1 MMTGSTRIALGVVL
15 AVALAAFAT
24 GCLKHPE
31 KARSQLEPG
40 WKQSEMLVM
49 SFNLQGG
56 RGVAALDGLVD
67 AISAA
72 QPRYVALQDLT
83 KAQADVLAKRLGMRA
98 DWKGSGADMSGPS
111 GVAVLSRGERV
122 MNVWAFADT
131 LTLPWVVNN
140 PPKAMPKSAVS
151 VQFAEHNIA
160 TVLLDAG
167 VDRAEALRFSREI
180 PRLRPPVM
188 AFALGAGW
196 KGDAKLC
203 EFYDKHYRTCS
214 PEDAAGDTLISTP
227 WNFSSQFGL
236 DWNRRIAVKGFGGR
250 EAVLANIKY

>member
-1 MMTGSTRIALGVVL
+1 MGNTMRIASGGVL
-15 AVALAAFAT
+15 AIALAAFAT

-56 RGVAALDGLVD
+56 HGIAALDGLVD

-83 KAQADVLAKRLGMRA
+83 KAQADVLAMRLCMRA

-122 MNVWAFADT
+122 MSVWSVADT
-131 LTLPWVVNN
+131 LELPWIVNN

-160 TVLLDAG
+160 SVLLAADG
-167 VDRAEALRFSREI
+167 DRAAALQFAREI

-188 AFALGAGW
+188 SLALGAGW

-203 EFYDKHYRTCS
+203 EVYDKRYRTCS

-236 DWNRRIAVKGFGGR
+236 DWNRRVVVKGFGGR